1 MTVTVDIPANAPFTV
16 NPGSLTF
23 TTQNWDRTQP
33 VTVTA
38 IDDSDAAD
46 EPTATISHTISSNDA
61 IYRDDVTPGTVSV
74 TVKDDDLAVNFGA
87 ATYTV
92 DEGSTVDVKVKLSA
106 DPERSVTIPIT
117 KAHQGGAGSGDYS
130 GVPADETF
138 ASRETEKAI
147 TFAAT
152 DDPDNDDGEKMKLT
166 LGSLPTGVTAGT
178 VDETT
183 VSITDDDLRVVTVT
197 FENATYT
204 VAEGSSVTVKVKLDR
219 EPDRTVVNPLASVP
233 QGGATSADYSGVPA
247 NVAFAS
253 GETEKTITFSAA
265 ADDVDDDDES
275 VKLGFPTRVTAGT
288 IDESTVNITDDD
300 VPQVTASFEQATYTV
315 AEGSSVTVKVKLSA
329 DPERSVT
336 IPITKNNEDG
346 TTSADYSGVPA
357 NVAFASGET
366 AKTITFS
373 AAADDVDDDDES
385 VKLGFG
391 TLPTR
396 VTAGAIDES
405 TVNIMDDDVP
415 QVTASFE
422 QATYT
427 VAEGSSVTVKV
438 KLSADPER
446 TVTIPITK
454 ANQGGASSGDYS
466 GVPANLAF
474 ASGDTEKT
482 ITFAATT
489 DTDNDDGEK
498 VKLGFGTLPTGVS
511 EGTTGES
518 VVSITDDDVPSVT
531 VSFEQSTYTVNENST
546 VDVTVELDVDPE
558 RSVTIPI
565 TPSNQG
571 GASSSDYS
579 VPTSVTVN
587 SGVTEKTFTFSATQD
602 TVDDDEESVKLGF
615 GSMPTGAFAINQTQ
629 ATVNITDD
637 DVPAVTVSFAAA
649 TYTAPEGGSVQVKVT
664 LSEAPERQ
672 VTVPITK
679 TNQGGTS
686 NSD

>member
-130 GVPADETF
+130 GVPADVTF

-152 DDPDNDDGEKMKLT
+152 DDPDNDDGEKVKLT

-247 NVAFAS
+247 NVTFAS
-253 GETEKTITFSAA
+253 GDREKSFSFTAA
-265 ADDVDDDDES
+265 ADDTDDDGES
-275 VKLGFPTRVTAGT
+275 VKLGFGSTLPERVSAGVT
-288 IDESTVNITDDD
+288 DEATVSITDDD
-300 VPQVTASFEQATYTV
+300 DPQVTVSFEQATYTV

-366 AKTITFS
+366 ERTITFS

-396 VTAGAIDES
+396 VTAGTIDES
-405 TVNIMDDDVP
+405 TVNITDDDVP

-498 VKLGFGTLPTGVS
+498 VKLGFGILPTGVS

-579 VPTSVTVN
+579 LPANVTFN
-587 SGVTEKTFTFSATQD
+587 SGDTEKSITFSAAHD
-602 TVDDDEESVKLGF
+602 NIDDDGESVKLTF
-615 GSMPTGAFAINQTQ
+615 GSLPTGVSAGSTDE
-629 ATVNITDD
+629 TVVSITDD
-637 DVPAVTVSFAAA
+637 DDPTVNIRFEQGTYTVAEGSSVTVK
-649 TYTAPEGGSVQVKVT
+649 VK
-664 LSEAPERQ
+664 LNADP
-672 VTVPITK
+672 
-679 TNQGGTS
+679 
-686 NSD
+686 